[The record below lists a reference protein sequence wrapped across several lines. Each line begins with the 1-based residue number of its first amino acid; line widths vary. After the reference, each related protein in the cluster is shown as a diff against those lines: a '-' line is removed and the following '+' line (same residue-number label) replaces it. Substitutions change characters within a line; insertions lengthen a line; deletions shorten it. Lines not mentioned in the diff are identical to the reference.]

1 MGKNG
6 PRVRSSR
13 CLSEANLGAH
23 GRDPR
28 CWRKGTETQ
37 KGVNG
42 MPNGRLAVVLGVVS
56 LVLLL
61 LVADLALAAIPKKV
75 NYQARLTDTDTGEP
89 ITGTHSMTFRIYTT
103 STGGSAAW
111 SETKS
116 VTADANGVIAT
127 VLGSTTPI
135 TMSFDGSMWL
145 EIVVDSETLSP
156 RREIVA
162 VPYAFRAVNADSLGG
177 LNSSAYSLAGHTH
190 DDRYYTE
197 SELSSG
203 GIINTPSNPMD
214 WTKLKSV
221 PAGFA
226 DGVDDAGGGTG
237 DGYSLDAAD
246 GSPTD
251 ALYVDN
257 DGDVGIGTTN
267 PAAQLEIW
275 GDSNINAELRS
286 IRIGGATAVF
296 GGEQDAGVVGTYSN
310 HPLAFQTQ
318 LQERMRIATDGS
330 VGIGITNPTE
340 VLQVAGTIQ
349 STTGGFKFPDGTTQ
363 TTASAA
369 KGYALDA
376 ADGTPANA
384 VYVDNE
390 GNVGIGTT
398 TPLSTIAVTGD
409 AEVSGSSTGGLLRS
423 YNDNPSGTG
432 TGIVGSGNNLGYGY
446 YLTGGSGVAGTGT
459 MCGVYGYATL
469 NSSNGGQAALSGG
482 IGTGDFAKVCF
493 RGVNGTQYKI
503 MGTGITATVM
513 ATSKGRV
520 ALACPESPEAWI
532 EDFGSGKVAAGMC
545 HVDLDQMFL
554 DCVTVDDSNPLKVFV
569 QPTSPAMSDFYVAK
583 GQTGFDVILTGDNAG
598 DVTATFDYRVVGK
611 WRGYESFRFE
621 RVEEQMPVTKQP
633 VLERSIGE
641 R

>member
-1 MGKNG
+1 
-6 PRVRSSR
+6 
-13 CLSEANLGAH
+13 
-23 GRDPR
+23 
-28 CWRKGTETQ
+28 
-37 KGVNG
+37 
-42 MPNGRLAVVLGVVS
+42 MPNGRLAIVLGVVS

-61 LVADLALAAIPKKV
+61 LVANLALAAIPKKV

-127 VLGSTTPI
+127 ILGSTTPI

-221 PAGFA
+221 PGGLA
-226 DGVDDAGGGTG
+226 DGVDDAGTG

-251 ALYVDN
+251 AVYVDN

-267 PAAQLEIW
+267 PAAHLEIW
-275 GDSNINAELRS
+275 GETNIRS
-286 IRIGGATAVF
+286 QVRCSRIGGATALL
-296 GGEQDAGVVGTYSN
+296 GGEVDAGVIGTWSN
-310 HPLAFQTQ
+310 HPLLLETN
-318 LQERMRIATDGS
+318 LTERMRVD
-330 VGIGITNPTE
+330 TN
-340 VLQVAGTIQ
+340 
-349 STTGGFKFPDGTTQ
+349 
-363 TTASAA
+363 
-369 KGYALDA
+369 
-376 ADGTPANA
+376 
-384 VYVDNE
+384 

-469 NSSNGGQAALSGG
+469 DSNNGGQAALSGG

-554 DCVTVDDSNPLKVFV
+554 DCVTVDDSSPLKVFV

-583 GQTGFDVILTGDNAG
+583 GQTGFDVIVTGEKAG
-598 DVTATFDYRVVGK
+598 DVSATFDYRVVGK
-611 WRGYESFRFE
+611 WKGYENFRFE

-633 VLERSIGE
+633 VLERGTGE